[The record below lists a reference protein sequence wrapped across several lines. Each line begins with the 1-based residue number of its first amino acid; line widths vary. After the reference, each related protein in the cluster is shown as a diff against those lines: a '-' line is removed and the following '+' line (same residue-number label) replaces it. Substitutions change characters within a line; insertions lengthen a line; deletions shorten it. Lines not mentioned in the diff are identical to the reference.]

1 MLIADDPLLACIVRF
16 VSATDGSQ
24 PDNDDFLSLQI
35 KTLKKHLLQF
45 PPEEQDDAAM
55 EWVMQHAANYRR
67 YWQQRTISRQTWAL
81 RCGDC
86 PVADRAAAEHCEIHE
101 QWLYLLRRYM
111 QGEIRSRDYVEG
123 ALALL
128 QGHKDALIR
137 RRSQPV
143 EGDQHELLKKNISKP
158 KKQKKGAKKK
168 RKKKQEQD
176 AGSDATKA

>member
-16 VSATDGSQ
+16 VSATDGSE
-24 PDNDDFLSLQI
+24 PDNDDFLGIQI
-35 KTLKKHLLQF
+35 KTLKRHLLQF
-45 PPEEQDDAAM
+45 PPEEQDNAAM

-67 YWQQRTISRQTWAL
+67 YWQHRTISRQTWAL

-86 PVADRAAAEHCEIHE
+86 PVADRGAAEHCEIHE

-128 QGHKDALIR
+128 QGHKDALICR
-137 RRSQPV
+137 RRS
-143 EGDQHELLKKNISKP
+143 LKADDTRYKVSKN
-158 KKQKKGAKKK
+158 KKLKLKRKEKENKKGAKKT
-168 RKKKQEQD
+168 RKTQAEPKI
-176 AGSDATKA
+176 A